1 MQITSKKKNLK
12 IIPLSNWE
20 VEEGNVDI
28 LVRVIVGNESRPLLH
43 HKPLASVLQIR
54 LEPQVLVGNGF
65 LEKIIELH
73 HVREVDEHR
82 ARLAPSH
89 RLDLRLVV
97 RLRRIIPNPKAEIPS
112 TNFHKK
118 YTDIYIHTHTH
129 KNTQNFSK
137 IENFTIGKAKEE
149 TFGGSRGKWFRL
161 ERLFH
166 RRSNH
171 QMLPFSSSSES
182 DSETLTLSLS
192 LSLSHSE

>member
-1 MQITSKKKNLK
+1 MLISLLGLSSAMKVGLCSITNRLQAFFKYGSNLK
-12 IIPLSNWE
+12 YSSEMAFWRRLLNCITCEKSMNIVLDSLPL
-20 VEEGNVDI
+20 I
-28 LVRVIVGNESRPLLH
+28 
-43 HKPLASVLQIR
+43 ASISASQYGSAALFPTLKLKFHPQIFTKNT
-54 LEPQVLVGNGF
+54 Q
-65 LEKIIELH
+65 I
-73 HVREVDEHR
+73 
-82 ARLAPSH
+82 
-89 RLDLRLVV
+89 
-97 RLRRIIPNPKAEIPS
+97 
-112 TNFHKK
+112 
-118 YTDIYIHTHTH
+118 YTHTHTHTH

-182 DSETLTLSLS
+182 DSETLAFSLS

>member
-1 MQITSKKKNLK
+1 M
-12 IIPLSNWE
+12 PLSNWE

-28 LVRVIVGNESRPLLH
+28 LVRVIVGDESRPLLH

-89 RLDLRLVV
+89 RLNLRLVV

-118 YTDIYIHTHTH
+118 YTDIYIHTHTKTH
-129 KNTQNFSK
+129 KIFQKLK
-137 IENFTIGKAKEE
+137 ISQLEKRKKKPSEEVEENGFDSNGFFIDEVTTKC
-149 TFGGSRGKWFRL
+149 FHFLLLLLLLSRIQK
-161 ERLFH
+161 
-166 RRSNH
+166 
-171 QMLPFSSSSES
+171 P
-182 DSETLTLSLS
+182 
-192 LSLSHSE
+192 